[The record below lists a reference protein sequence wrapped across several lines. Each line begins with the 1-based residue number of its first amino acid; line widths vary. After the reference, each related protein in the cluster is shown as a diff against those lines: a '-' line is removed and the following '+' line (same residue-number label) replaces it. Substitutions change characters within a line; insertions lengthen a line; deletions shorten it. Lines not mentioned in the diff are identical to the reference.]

1 VVYNEG
7 LILISISDISG
18 MGLNIQVK
26 RMVVATLAES
36 GLNLSDDVI
45 EEIIDKVI
53 VHLHCFSTSVVLGP
67 ALSNIRVAC
76 YPNLKAVLVAG
87 HYRYPDPP
95 QI

>member
-1 VVYNEG
+1 
-7 LILISISDISG
+7 
-18 MGLNIQVK
+18 
-26 RMVVATLAES
+26 MVVATLAES

-53 VHLHCFSTSVVLGP
+53 VHLHCFSTSVVLAP
-67 ALSNIRVAC
+67 ALSNTRVAC